1 MTTRRTLFSSV
12 GISKLN
18 SVWIVR
24 ATPAAVKPRDL
35 RPPGDMTEPL
45 RAAIVG
51 AGPSGFYAA
60 GQILAADEPHFAVDL
75 YDRLPTPY
83 GLIRSGVAPDH
94 PKIKSVTRA
103 YDKTSQHER
112 FRFFGHVELGSD
124 VTREQLLERYHVVLY
139 TIGTATDKRLG
150 IPGEDLRGSHAAT
163 EFVAWYNGHP
173 DHSGL
178 EVDLHAKQVV
188 VVGAG
193 NVAIDVARML
203 ALAPSELEVTDT
215 ADHAIE
221 VLSSSGIEEITILA
235 RRGPLQAAFTNPELL
250 EMGVLERADVE
261 VVEGELDELSAVAL
275 EEADKTRRRNVE
287 ILRDYA
293 ARPKTGKPLTVR
305 FRFLASPV
313 ELLGDDNGRV
323 RGVRV
328 ERNAIVARDDG
339 SLAARGTG
347 AYDEI
352 PAQLVFRSIG
362 YTGKP
367 IGDIPFDERRGLIHN
382 EGGRVTHTD
391 GTHHVGEYVSGW
403 IKRGP
408 SGVIGTNKKDSQDTV
423 TKILEDVAA
432 GRVNRPVADDIE
444 ALVPASA
451 PEAVT
456 WDGWQAI
463 DAVETA
469 AGEAS
474 GTGRPR
480 VKLTDWGALR
490 EAARGMSWRT

>member
-1 MTTRRTLFSSV
+1 MSMTDDS
-12 GISKLN
+12 
-18 SVWIVR
+18 
-24 ATPAAVKPRDL
+24 
-35 RPPGDMTEPL
+35 PL
-45 RAAIVG
+45 RVAIVG

-60 GQILAADEPHFAVDL
+60 GQLLGVAEPQFAVDL

-83 GLIRSGVAPDH
+83 GLVRSGVAPDH

-103 YDKTSQHER
+103 YDKTTEHER
-112 FRFFGHVELGSD
+112 FRFFGHVELGGD
-124 VTREQLLERYHVVLY
+124 ITRAQLLEYYHVVLY
-139 TIGTATDKRLG
+139 TLGTSIDKRLG

-178 EVDLHAKQVV
+178 EVDLQAEQVV

-203 ALAPSELEVTDT
+203 ALAPSELEITDT

-221 VLSSSGIEEITILA
+221 VLRASGIKEITILA

-250 EMGVLERADVE
+250 EMGELERGDVDVAGAD
-261 VVEGELDELSAVAL
+261 LDERSAVAL
-275 EEADKTRRRNVE
+275 QDADKTRRRNVE
-287 ILRDYA
+287 IIQDYA
-293 ARPKTGKPLTVR
+293 ARPKTGKPITVR

-313 ELLGDDNGRV
+313 ELLGDEHGHV
-323 RGVRV
+323 RAVRI
-328 ERNAIVARDDG
+328 ETNAIVARDDG

-347 AYDEI
+347 TFEEL

-362 YTGKP
+362 YTGEP
-367 IGDIPFDERRGLIHN
+367 VGDIPFDDRRGLISN
-382 EGGRVTHTD
+382 DGGRVTD
-391 GTHHVGEYVSGW
+391 AGGTHLVGEYVSGW

-423 TKILEDVAA
+423 DKILQDASA
-432 GRVNRPVADDIE
+432 GALNQPSSDDIE
-444 ALVPASA
+444 GMIATHC
-451 PEAVT
+451 EHAVT
-456 WDGWQAI
+456 WEGWQAI
-463 DAVETA
+463 DAIETA

-474 GTGRPR
+474 APGRPR
-480 VKLTDWGALR
+480 VKLTEWAALR
-490 EAARGMSWRT
+490 EAAQQVASRR